1 MDIIHGVAPSRV
13 SMITIFSFPP
23 CSISHGPGVV
33 VLLVVLAGGRFARI
47 PLHARDA
54 SVQCLYVVVGSSS
67 NLFHNSL
74 A

>member
-1 MDIIHGVAPSRV
+1 MV
-13 SMITIFSFPP
+13 
-23 CSISHGPGVV
+23 PGVV

-47 PLHARDA
+47 PHASHARDA